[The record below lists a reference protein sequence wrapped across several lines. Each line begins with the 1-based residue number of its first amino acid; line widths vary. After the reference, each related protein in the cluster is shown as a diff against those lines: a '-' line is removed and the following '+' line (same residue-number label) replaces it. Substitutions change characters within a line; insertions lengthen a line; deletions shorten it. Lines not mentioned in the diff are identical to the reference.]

1 MTDNEERAGA
11 SLGPQAV
18 GVLCNSF
25 GDPYSI
31 PILHGAAHKLAASGF
46 HTIFFV
52 GGFPK
57 APFYRNDQDALALP
71 PDLKGFILLSA
82 TLRGSGPE
90 LLRAAQD
97 GRPVVSIGVD
107 LKGASSV
114 AANDETGVFQAVAH
128 LVKRHERK
136 RIAFIAGPEESV
148 DGSRRLDAYRLAITN
163 FKLDEDP
170 TLVVRG
176 DYEARSGREA
186 VLQLRRNGSRHF
198 DAIVAANDLMAIGAI
213 EGLQAAGLQVPT
225 DVAVVGF
232 DDMEEAAF
240 MSPSLT
246 TIRQPVYEQGLSA
259 ARALLRMIERES
271 TDEPASM
278 IATPLVVRRS
288 CGCTPADAGAQRA
301 VNSPPFEESSNQRL
315 LEDAARSTIHR
326 LLGAQRVHRELSRLA
341 DSIIGA
347 PDISALAPV
356 LGEVMRVLRFERFL
370 LCTYSKTR
378 RQARVVLESRGND
391 VVFLNRPQPF
401 PVGQLLPAGLLKQG
415 KPMQLVIEPLHVA
428 EDQLGY
434 AVMQTDVREGRTHL
448 ELRHF
453 LSAALSRNSA
463 LQEIRRL
470 YAESL
475 GGSRS
480 APR

>member
-1 MTDNEERAGA
+1 MIEERATA
-11 SLGPQAV
+11 AGPQAV

-31 PILHGAAHKLAASGF
+31 PILYGAANKLATAGY

-57 APFYRNDQDALALP
+57 APIYRDDEDVVVMP
-71 PDLKGFILLSA
+71 PDLAGVILLSA
-82 TLRGSGPE
+82 TLRGHGPD
-90 LLRAAQD
+90 LLRVAAD
-97 GRPVVSIGVD
+97 RRPVVSIGVD

-148 DGSRRLDAYRLAITN
+148 DGSRRLDAYRLALEN
-163 FKLDEDP
+163 FRLERDP

-186 VLQLRRNGSRHF
+186 VLHLRRHGNHHF
-198 DAIVAANDLMAIGAI
+198 DAIVAANDLMALGAM
-213 EGLQAAGLQVPT
+213 EGLQAAGIDVPR
-225 DVAVVGF
+225 DVAVIGF

-240 MSPSLT
+240 TSPSLT

-271 TDEPASM
+271 SDEPASL
-278 IATPLVVRRS
+278 IATPLVIRRS
-288 CGCTPADAGAQRA
+288 CGCAPTDSVLQRA
-301 VNSPPFEESSNQRL
+301 VNGPPSDDSPDQRL
-315 LEDAARSTIHR
+315 IEDAARSTIRR
-326 LLGAQRVHRELSRLA
+326 LLSAQRVHRELSRLA
-341 DSIIGA
+341 DAIVGA
-347 PDISALAPV
+347 VDLNALAPV
-356 LGEVMRVLRFERFL
+356 MSEVMRILRFERFL

-391 VVFLNRPQPF
+391 VVFLNRPQAF
-401 PVGQLLPAGLLKQG
+401 PVGQLLPASLLKQS
-415 KPMQLVIEPLHVA
+415 KPLQLVIEPLHVA
-428 EDQLGY
+428 DDQLGY

-453 LSAALSRNSA
+453 LSAALSRNVA

-470 YAESL
+470 YVENLAATR
-475 GGSRS
+475 GV
-480 APR
+480 PR